1 MEVTRS
7 FLPMAT
13 RSSWKGYLQLSLVC
27 VPVKAYSSSTSG
39 GGEIHLHQLHADCHS
54 RIQYKK
60 VCPLHGEVRTD
71 QIVSGY
77 EYARDRYVVVDPDEL
92 DRLRTEA
99 DKIDVFIASDA
110 FDPLYAT
117 GKKYYLVPNGPAGQK
132 AYALLSQAMVA
143 EDCYGIAQVVLHG
156 REQLV
161 LLRPQENLL
170 VLEVLHYRHQVTQP
184 SALADE
190 APRMDVT
197 PEELQMARTLVNATT
212 ADFNLEKY
220 ADLYARKLEQ
230 LIEAKVAGQELVTP
244 PATEGPQV
252 INLIEAL
259 RQSVARVQ
267 ETNGAKKES
276 RKSTRRLV
284 RKIS

>member
-1 MEVTRS
+1 
-7 FLPMAT
+7 MAT

-27 VPVKAYSSSTSG
+27 VPVKAYTTSTSG

-60 VCPLHGEVRTD
+60 FCPLHGEVGTD

-99 DKIDVFIASDA
+99 DKAIKIDVFIASSA
-110 FDPLYAT
+110 FDPLSTT
-117 GKKYYLVPNGPAGQK
+117 GKKYYLAPNGPAGQK
-132 AYALLSQAMVA
+132 AYALLCQAMVT
-143 EDCYGIAQVVLHG
+143 EDRYGVAQVVLHG

-161 LLRPQENLL
+161 LLRTQKNLL
-170 VLEVLHYRHQVTQP
+170 ILEVLHYRHQVTQP
-184 SALADE
+184 STLADE
-190 APRMDVT
+190 VPQTEVT
-197 PEELQMARTLVNATT
+197 PEELQMARTLVNAST

-220 ADLYARKLEQ
+220 PDLYTRKLEQ

-252 INLIEAL
+252 INLMEAL

-267 ETNGAKKES
+267 GTDGTKKEP
-276 RKSTRRLV
+276 RKATRRLAH
-284 RKIS
+284 KIS

>member
-1 MEVTRS
+1 
-7 FLPMAT
+7 MAT

-27 VPVKAYSSSTSG
+27 VPVKAYSASTSG

-54 RIQYKK
+54 RIQHKK
-60 VCPLHGEVRTD
+60 VCPLHGEVSTD

-77 EYARDRYVVVDPDEL
+77 EYARDGYVVVDPDEL

-99 DKIDVFIASDA
+99 DKAIKIDVFIASGA
-110 FDPLYAT
+110 FDPLYTT
-117 GKKYYLVPNGPAGQK
+117 GKKYYLAPNGPAGQK
-132 AYALLSQAMVA
+132 AYALLAQAMVA

-161 LLRPQENLL
+161 LLRSQQNLL

-184 SALADE
+184 STLSDE
-190 APRMDVT
+190 APRMEVS
-197 PEELQMARTLVNATT
+197 PEELHMARTLVHAST

-220 ADLYARKLEQ
+220 PDLYTRKFEQ

-252 INLIEAL
+252 INLMEAL
-259 RQSVARVQ
+259 RQSLARVQ
-267 ETNGAKKES
+267 GTDGTKKEP
-276 RKSTRRLV
+276 RKATRRLAH
-284 RKIS
+284 KIS

>member
-1 MEVTRS
+1 
-7 FLPMAT
+7 MAT

-27 VPVKAYSSSTSG
+27 VPVKAYSTSTSG

-60 VCPLHGEVRTD
+60 VCPLHGEVTTD

-77 EYARDRYVVVDPDEL
+77 EYDRDRYVVVDPDEL

-99 DKIDVFIASDA
+99 DKAIKIDVFIASGA
-110 FDPLYAT
+110 FDPLYTT
-117 GKKYYLVPNGPAGQK
+117 GRKYYLAPNGPAGQK
-132 AYALLSQAMVA
+132 AYALLCQAMVA
-143 EDCYGIAQVVLHG
+143 EDCYGVAQVVLHG

-161 LLRPQENLL
+161 LLRPQENQL

-190 APRMDVT
+190 APRMEVT
-197 PEELQMARTLVNATT
+197 PEELQMARTLVNAST

-220 ADLYARKLEQ
+220 PDMYTHKLQQ
-230 LIEAKVAGQELVTP
+230 LIQTKVAGQELVTP
-244 PATEGPQV
+244 PATPGPQV
-252 INLIEAL
+252 INLMEAL

-267 ETNGAKKES
+267 ETNGTKKEPS
-276 RKSTRRLV
+276 KSTRRLV

>member
-1 MEVTRS
+1 
-7 FLPMAT
+7 MAT

-27 VPVKAYSSSTSG
+27 VPVKAYNTSSSG

-60 VCPLHGEVRTD
+60 FCPLHGEVSTD

-99 DKIDVFIASDA
+99 DKAIKIDVFIASRT
-110 FDPLYAT
+110 FDPLYTT
-117 GKKYYLVPNGPAGQK
+117 GKKYYLAPNGPAGQK
-132 AYALLSQAMVA
+132 AYALLCQAMIA
-143 EDCYGIAQVVLHG
+143 EDRYGIAQVVLHG

-170 VLEVLHYRHQVTQP
+170 ILEVLHYQHQASQP
-184 SALADE
+184 STLADE
-190 APRMDVT
+190 APRMEVS
-197 PEELQMARTLVNATT
+197 PEELHMARTLVNAST

-220 ADLYARKLEQ
+220 ADLYTRKLEQ

-244 PATEGPQV
+244 PATPGPQV
-252 INLIEAL
+252 INLMEAL
-259 RQSVARVQ
+259 KQSVARIQ
-267 ETNGAKKES
+267 GTNGTKKES
-276 RKSTRRLV
+276 RKSSRRLV
-284 RKIS
+284 HKIS

>member
-1 MEVTRS
+1 
-7 FLPMAT
+7 MAT

-27 VPVKAYSSSTSG
+27 VPVKAYSTCSSG
-39 GGEIHLHQLHADCHS
+39 GGEIHLNQLHADCHS

-60 VCPLHGEVRTD
+60 VCPLHGQVTTD

-77 EYARDRYVVVDPDEL
+77 EYAHDRYVVVDPDEL

-99 DKIDVFIASDA
+99 DKAIKIDVFIASDA
-110 FDPLYAT
+110 FDPLYTT
-117 GKKYYLVPNGPAGQK
+117 GKKYYLAPDGPAGQK
-132 AYALLSQAMVA
+132 AYALLAQAMIA
-143 EDCYGIAQVVLHG
+143 EDCYGVAQVVLHG

-170 VLEVLHYRHQVTQP
+170 ILEVLHYRHQVTP
-184 SALADE
+184 SSALSDE
-190 APRMDVT
+190 APKTEVSA
-197 PEELQMARTLVNATT
+197 EELHMARTLVQAST

-220 ADLYARKLEQ
+220 PDLYTRKLEQ

-252 INLIEAL
+252 INLMEAL

-267 ETNGAKKES
+267 ETNGTKKEPRRPT
-276 RKSTRRLV
+276 RKLL

>member
-1 MEVTRS
+1 
-7 FLPMAT
+7 MAT

-27 VPVKAYSSSTSG
+27 VPVKAYSTSTSG
-39 GGEIHLHQLHADCHS
+39 GGEIHLHQLHTDCHS

-60 VCPLHGEVRTD
+60 VCPLHGEVGTD

-99 DKIDVFIASDA
+99 DKAIKIDVFIASRA

-117 GKKYYLVPNGPAGQK
+117 GKKYYLAPNGPAGQK
-132 AYALLSQAMVA
+132 AYALLCQAMVA
-143 EDCYGIAQVVLHG
+143 EDRYGIAQVVLHG

-170 VLEVLHYRHQVTQP
+170 ILEVLHYRHQVTQP
-184 SALADE
+184 SALAEE
-190 APRMDVT
+190 APRMEVS
-197 PEELQMARTLVNATT
+197 PEELHMARTLVNAST

-220 ADLYARKLEQ
+220 ADLYTHKLEQ

-244 PATEGPQV
+244 PATPGPQV
-252 INLIEAL
+252 INLMEAL

-267 ETNGAKKES
+267 DANGTKKEP
-276 RKSTRRLV
+276 RKATRRLV
-284 RKIS
+284 PKIS